1 LPISLLQAKWQPAP
15 EALSSLSKPIRPY
28 VYLFI
33 TVVLLTVAEIFLK
46 RGAEATAPAEPDWL
60 GLASLSSRNVWIGA
74 TLLTISSVTWIFV
87 LRTMPL
93 YLAFTL
99 CSVIHV
105 TIPVA
110 SWLLLDD
117 KISPVRWT
125 GIAMVLAGIWVI
137 ARPAS
142 RIEERS

>member
-1 LPISLLQAKWQPAP
+1 MSR
-15 EALSSLSKPIRPY
+15 PIRPY
-28 VYLFI
+28 VYLLV
-33 TVVLLTVAEIFLK
+33 TVILLTVAEIFLK
-46 RGAEATAPAEPDWL
+46 RGAEATAPTNTDWL
-60 GLASLSSRNVWIGA
+60 GLASLASRNVWIGA
-74 TLLTISSVTWIFV
+74 ALLTVSSVTWILV

-105 TIPVA
+105 TIPVS

-117 KISPVRWT
+117 KISVVRWA

-137 ARPAS
+137 ARPACQ
-142 RIEERS
+142 IEERP

>member
-1 LPISLLQAKWQPAP
+1 MSRLLQPYLQ
-15 EALSSLSKPIRPY
+15 LSLTI
-28 VYLFI
+28 VLI
-33 TVVLLTVAEIFLK
+33 TVSEVFLK
-46 RGAEATAPAEPDWL
+46 RGAEATAPAYTDWL
-60 GLASLSSRNVWIGA
+60 GLASLSSPHVWLGA
-74 TLLTISSVTWIFV
+74 ALLALSSVTWILV
-87 LRTMPL
+87 LRALPL

-110 SWLLLDD
+110 SWLWLGD
-117 KISPVRWT
+117 KISGVRWA
-125 GIAMVLAGIWVI
+125 GIALVLAGIWLV